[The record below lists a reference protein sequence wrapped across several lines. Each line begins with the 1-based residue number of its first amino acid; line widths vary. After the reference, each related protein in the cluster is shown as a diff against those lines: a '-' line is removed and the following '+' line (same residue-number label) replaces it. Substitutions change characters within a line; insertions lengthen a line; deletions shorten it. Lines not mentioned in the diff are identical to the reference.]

1 METTRATMGAA
12 RRIAMG
18 GLALLGAGVLTG
30 CLGDSPTNSSGGSVP
45 VSVSVTVPGAAS
57 LPTSVA
63 PAFSITVTDG
73 TNRIVME
80 RVELVIRDLGLKPD
94 DVSSCGAGDCIQ
106 YLEEAAVLPLPTDG
120 SVLPLRS
127 RSVPVDRYDRLEVS
141 LHAPSSGSEVVS
153 ENPELEGVSVR
164 VEGTYNDEPFTFF
177 TDVTTEARME
187 LEPAVVLE
195 GASPG
200 ANVTFVV
207 AVTSWFRSQGGG
219 LVDPRT
225 AGEGGENESLVEGN
239 LQGSFEAFRDDD
251 RDGSPGTTG
260 R

>member
-1 METTRATMGAA
+1 METTKATMGAA

-18 GLALLGAGVLTG
+18 GLALLGAGLLTG

-45 VSVSVTVPGAAS
+45 VSVSVTVPRAGS
-57 LPTSVA
+57 LPTSVS

-73 TNRIVME
+73 SNQIVME

-94 DVSSCGAGDCIQ
+94 DVASCDAGECVQ
-106 YLEEAAVLPLPTDG
+106 YLEEAALLPLPTDG

-127 RSVPVDRYDRLEVS
+127 RSAPVDRYDRLEVS
-141 LHAPSSGSEVVS
+141 LHAPSSGSPVLS
-153 ENPELEGVSVR
+153 EDPDFEGVSVR
-164 VEGTYNDEPFTFF
+164 VEGTYNDEPFTFS

-195 GASPG
+195 GASRG

-207 AVTSWFRSQGGG
+207 GVSDWFRSQGGR

-225 AGEGGENESLVEGN
+225 AGEGGENESLVESN
-239 LQGSFEAFRDDD
+239 IQDSFEAFRDDN